1 MINKYMHGHHFR
13 SFERSRWQDRIQH
26 TRDLL
31 GGCLCKGW
39 KRGPRAGRQS
49 LQTLIQSWYQ
59 RKARERGRTGRKSL
73 RPLCHPERI
82 WTMLWGVLEP
92 TYPLEEPL
100 LGGNVYAA
108 SGAPTGREQ
117 PRGLCGF
124 SVNMV
129 TDPKGQLG
137 SHSLCPQQIWA
148 VQSWLSPC
156 TCSTL
161 YAAASS
167 AIYSFPRF

>member
-13 SFERSRWQDRIQH
+13 SFEKSRWQDRIQH

-92 TYPLEEPL
+92 NLPIRRAPAWQECVCSFRGTHGRGTAQGAVWLQCEHGDGSQRAAGLSLTVSPAD
-100 LGGNVYAA
+100 LGCAVM
-108 SGAPTGREQ
+108 T
-117 PRGLCGF
+117 
-124 SVNMV
+124 V
-129 TDPKGQLG
+129 TV
-137 SHSLCPQQIWA
+137 HM
-148 VQSWLSPC
+148 
-156 TCSTL
+156 
-161 YAAASS
+161 
-167 AIYSFPRF
+167 